1 LAGVQNLEVLDSGFL
16 LKGMTSMLEI
26 VLTIFVGLLGGVAVG
41 IQGPIAGAMSQ
52 RVGGTASS
60 FVVHVSGAILSGLL
74 LALRGGEMIHNWRA
88 LPWYMLGSGLFG
100 LVLYLTLSHTL
111 PRLGATTAV
120 TLIIVGQLMMGM
132 LIDQFGWFGV
142 ALRPVD
148 GWRIAAAVL
157 LLAGGYL
164 MVR

>member
-1 LAGVQNLEVLDSGFL
+1 
-16 LKGMTSMLEI
+16 MLEI
-26 VLTIFVGLLGGVAVG
+26 VLTLFIGLLGGVAVG
-41 IQGPIAGAMSQ
+41 VQGPIAGAMSQ

-74 LALRGGEMIHNWRA
+74 LGLRGGENIQNWRT
-88 LPWYMLGSGLFG
+88 LPWYMLGSGVFG

-142 ALRPVD
+142 ALRPID
-148 GWRIAAAVL
+148 GWRVAAVVL

>member
-1 LAGVQNLEVLDSGFL
+1 
-16 LKGMTSMLEI
+16 MLEI
-26 VLTIFVGLLGGVAVG
+26 LLTILIGLLGGVAVG

-52 RVGGTASS
+52 RVGGAASS
-60 FVVHVSGAILSGLL
+60 FIVHVSGAILSGLL
-74 LALRGGEMIHNWRA
+74 LIARGGEMIQNWRT
-88 LPWYMLGSGLFG
+88 LPWYMLCSGAFG
-100 LVLYLTLSHTL
+100 LVLYLTLAHTL

-142 ALRPVD
+142 SIRPID
-148 GWRIAAAVL
+148 GWRVAAVAL

>member
-1 LAGVQNLEVLDSGFL
+1 
-16 LKGMTSMLEI
+16 MLEI
-26 VLTIFVGLLGGVAVG
+26 VLTLFIGLLGGVAVG
-41 IQGPIAGAMSQ
+41 VQGPIAGAMSQ

-74 LALRGGEMIHNWRA
+74 LGLRGGENIQNWRA
-88 LPWYMLGSGLFG
+88 LPWYMLGSGVFG
-100 LVLYLTLSHTL
+100 LVLYLTISHTL

-142 ALRPVD
+142 AIRPID
-148 GWRIAAAVL
+148 GWRVAAVVL